1 MKIFLIVLLT
11 SLMMSF
17 NVKADSIINGDMVKN
32 QVLSVINN
40 KHNTWTAT
48 DFAIARGDSIS
59 SVSNLQIT
67 KDVITK
73 SGIKLPNIINTIL
86 MWSK

>member
-1 MKIFLIVLLT
+1 MLKIVLLT

-17 NVKADSIINGDMVKN
+17 NVQAKPLINGDMVKN

-40 KHNTWTAT
+40 KHNEWTPT
-48 DFAIARGDSIS
+48 DFAIARGDVS

-73 SGIKLPNIINTIL
+73 SGIKLPSIIKTIL
-86 MWSK
+86 IWSK